1 MYFLISMYLVLFFLI
16 GSLIVKEYKNKKMI
30 NSFLFFNISF
40 SIYFILI
47 PIVILFIPKN
57 SPNYDMGFLKYLR
70 NLDIYDYYYGFIFTF
85 LFYISTVLFYKDK
98 VRIIV

>member
-47 PIVILFIPKN
+47 PIVIL
-57 SPNYDMGFLKYLR
+57 
-70 NLDIYDYYYGFIFTF
+70 
-85 LFYISTVLFYKDK
+85 
-98 VRIIV
+98 